1 MPNCLFPNR
10 YLPSVYNID
19 FNRLYS
25 RGYRVVLFDIDN
37 TLVPHNAKA
46 TSAVRNFFKRLKDT
60 GFKTALI
67 SNNKKPRVEEFA
79 KAVGCDGFFY
89 KSAKPSPRAYIKLV
103 QSFNLEVDKAVFVGD
118 QIFTDILGAN
128 RANIYSVMVEPV
140 LKWHEEPQIILK
152 RLIEAPVVL
161 LYKLRRSRM
170 IKKSQ

>member
-1 MPNCLFPNR
+1 MSDYLFPNR

-25 RGYRVVLFDIDN
+25 KGYRVILFDIDN

-46 TSAVRNFFKRLKDT
+46 DSAIIDLFKNLKNI
-60 GFKTALI
+60 GFKTAVI
-67 SNNKKPRVEEFA
+67 SNNKKPRVQEFA
-79 KAVGCDGFFY
+79 DTVGCDKFY
-89 KSAKPSPRAYIKLV
+89 YKAGKPNPKAYIKLV
-103 QSFNLEVDKAVFVGD
+103 RSFKLGLDKAVFIGD

-128 RANIYSVMVEPV
+128 RAHIYSIMVEPV

-161 LYKLRRSRM
+161 LYKLHSNR
-170 IKKSQ
+170 KEL